1 MSGIKKQIICQV
13 FALLALA
20 LIIQAS
26 HIQLIKKL
34 GNTGGEIRAE
44 AIPKKEVVKLFCLGN
59 EQFVA
64 DCYWLSFIQ
73 YLGDTKPRRLDHY
86 RACYDF
92 LDLITYLDPY
102 FVQPYWYAAF
112 AVGADQARPD
122 LAAKL
127 INRGLAFNQ
136 NNWYL
141 PWIAG
146 FNQYLFAHDDKAAAN
161 FYRMAAKYPDAPDW
175 LERQAVVLES
185 KVPTLIKEIR
195 TWGQIYVNS
204 KDPML
209 KDAARKRL
217 ITLWMTVYEQAPNVQ
232 VKRGAA
238 DMLKGLGISLDVK

>member
-1 MSGIKKQIICQV
+1 MWQI

-26 HIQLIKKL
+26 HARLIAKL
-34 GNTGGEIRAE
+34 GIKQAE
-44 AIPKKEVVKLFCLGN
+44 PTLVALPNKEVARLMSLGN
-59 EQFVA
+59 QQFVA

-73 YLGDTKPRRLDHY
+73 YLGDVKVRRLDHY
-86 RACYDF
+86 RSCYNF
-92 LDLITYLDPY
+92 LDLITYLDPH
-102 FVQPYWYAAF
+102 FVQPYWFAAF
-112 AVGADQARPD
+112 AVGADQGRPD

-161 FYRMAAKYPDAPDW
+161 FYRMAAKYPDAPEW

-195 TWGQIYVNS
+195 TWGLIYVNS
-204 KDPML
+204 KDPMV
-209 KDAARKRL
+209 KEAARKRL
-217 ITLWMTVYEQAPNVQ
+217 VSLWLTVFHQAPNLQ

-238 DMLKGLGISLDVK
+238 DMLKGLGVIVDVK